1 MSQFSG
7 NQDEF
12 EEITLDLKKSILD
25 DFNTPKAFSILNKL
39 LNNTK
44 NNKTM
49 PVRILMANLE
59 LVQRLL
65 GLSFFGN
72 KKELTDS
79 QNLKEIEKLINQ
91 RQKERKRKNFKKADE
106 IREYLEKIGIGIE
119 DSQDETK
126 WFRIEKDDC

>member
-1 MSQFSG
+1 
-7 NQDEF
+7 
-12 EEITLDLKKSILD
+12 
-25 DFNTPKAFSILNKL
+25 
-39 LNNTK
+39 
-44 NNKTM
+44 M

-65 GLSFFGN
+65 GLSFLGN